1 MDFLT
6 NDKLV
11 IVGAAGMIGS
21 NMVQSAIMMKLT
33 PNICAY
39 DPFEPA
45 LEGTAEEMYQSGFKG
60 INLTWTSDP
69 AKAFH
74 GARYIISSG
83 GAPRKAGMTREDLL
97 KGNAEIARELGENIK
112 KYCPD
117 LKMCVIVFNPAD
129 ITGLVTLIYSGLAPN
144 HLCTLAALDST
155 RLKVALSQ
163 ELNLPP
169 DEIKL
174 PRTYG
179 GHGEQ
184 MAVFASHTT
193 VGGKPL
199 KDMIGTDVLP
209 KEKWEEIKKKV
220 MGGGKRIIDLRGRSS
235 FQSPAYLS
243 VEMMRSAMGGEPF
256 EYPVGCY
263 VDTPLFNHIVMGV
276 ETTVNKDGVKYT
288 IPTGDREEMEALE
301 TSYKHLCALRD
312 EVITMGIIPPVID
325 WHKINSHLLTKNNQ
339 SQNE

>member
-1 MDFLT
+1 MKFLT
-6 NDKLV
+6 NEKLV

-21 NMVQSAIMMKLT
+21 NMVQTAIMMGLT
-33 PNICAY
+33 DNICAY

-45 LEGTAEEMYQSGFKG
+45 LEGMAEEMYQSGFKG
-60 INLTWTSDP
+60 INLTWTSDVE
-69 AKAFH
+69 KAFH

-83 GAPRKAGMTREDLL
+83 GAPRKADMTREDLL
-97 KGNAEIARELGENIK
+97 KGNAKIAQELGENIK

-117 LKMCVIVFNPAD
+117 LRMCVIVFNPAD

-155 RLKVALSQ
+155 RLRIALAQ

-184 MAVFASHTT
+184 MAVFAGQTT
-193 VGGKPL
+193 VGGTPL
-199 KDMIGTDVLP
+199 KDLIGTNVLP
-209 KEKWEEIKKKV
+209 KEKWEQIKKKV
-220 MGGGKRIIDLRGRSS
+220 IGGGKRIIDLRGRSS

-243 VEMMRSAMGGEPF
+243 VEMTRAAMGGEPF

-263 VDTPLFNHIVMGV
+263 VDTPQFNHIVMAV
-276 ETTVNKDGVKYT
+276 ETTVDKNGVRYT
-288 IPTGDREEMEALE
+288 IPTGNTEEMEELGN
-301 TSYKHLCALRD
+301 SYRHLCTLRD
-312 EVITMGIIPPVID
+312 EVISMGVIPPMEE
-325 WHKINSHLLTKNNQ
+325 WHKLNPHLLVKNNE
-339 SQNE
+339 SQHE